1 MQMTRTLSFQHA
13 LLQRLTV
20 LAGGAG
26 AHTGQTALAAFAVR
40 VASAGIAYLTQV
52 FLARWMGGAEYGI
65 FVWVWVWVLVL
76 GGLSAL
82 GLQVAVIRFVPEYL
96 ERRRFDLLAGVLR
109 AGRIIPVAVSTLVA
123 AMAISALTFGGSAIE
138 AGYRWPL
145 LIALGCLPVF
155 TLGEVHDGISRGRAW
170 IGIGLVPP
178 YVVRPLLILAGIAVA
193 HLAGLPMVASTA
205 AIAALVATW
214 GTGLVQFALLQRKL
228 GRGIET
234 AAPAYEL
241 KTWMATALPIWF
253 IAACELA
260 LQNLDVIVVTRY
272 ADPTS
277 VGIYFAALKSIGLIA
292 FVTYAVGSAIS
303 GQLAALKARGDAAGI
318 QQAVANGARMTFW
331 PSLVGAIGL
340 LIIGRPLLAMFGA
353 EFTAGYPVMFV
364 LAAGLVARS
373 AVGPA
378 EFVLRMLGE
387 QKICAVVSGVTAVA
401 DLVLSFTL
409 VPRYGVMGAAIANAA
424 SLTLMSVLFYV
435 AARRRLGFDISAFAR
450 KKKAQP

>member
-1 MQMTRTLSFQHA
+1 MTC
-13 LLQRLTV
+13 
-20 LAGGAG
+20 GNGAR
-26 AHTGQTALAAFAVR
+26 TGQTALAAFAVR

-76 GGLSAL
+76 GGLSSL
-82 GLQVAVIRFVPEYL
+82 GLQVAIIRFVPEYL
-96 ERRRFDLLAGVLR
+96 ERRRYDLLAGVLR
-109 AGRIIPVAVSTLVA
+109 AGRIIPIAVSTLVA
-123 AMAISALTFGGSAIE
+123 ALAFGVLTLWGGAIE
-138 AGYRWPL
+138 ADYRWPL
-145 LIALGCLPVF
+145 LIALGCLPIF
-155 TLGEVHDGISRGRAW
+155 TLGEVLDGISRGRAW

-178 YVVRPLLILAGIAVA
+178 YVARPLLILAGIAVA

-205 AIAALVATW
+205 AVAALVATW
-214 GTGLVQFALLQRKL
+214 GTGLVQLALLQRRL
-228 GRGIET
+228 GRGIER

-253 IAACELA
+253 ISACELA

-272 ADPTS
+272 VDPVS

-303 GQLAALKARGDAAGI
+303 GQLATLKARGDAAGI

-331 PSLVGAIGL
+331 PSLLGAAGL
-340 LIIGRPLLAMFGA
+340 LIIGKPLLAIFGTG
-353 EFTAGYPVMFV
+353 FTAGYPVMFV
-364 LAAGLVARS
+364 LALGLVARS
-373 AVGPA
+373 VVGPA

-387 QKICAVVSGVTAVA
+387 QKICAVVSGITAAA
-401 DLVLSFTL
+401 DLALSFTL
-409 VPRYGVMGAAIANAA
+409 VPHYGVMGAALANAA
-424 SLTLMSVLFYV
+424 SLTLMSVLFYL
-435 AARRRLGFDISAFAR
+435 AARRRLGFDISAFAP